1 MAGLIRTTEQDFTHT
16 SYRRFHIRKPPTM
29 GKNDKK
35 SGDKGGAKGKGAE
48 GKESG
53 GKTKGA
59 MSINVRH
66 ILVCPAEVA
75 VKQPLDLCLCLPMV
89 FNFIYAFIVIVL
101 NRKMTSPLI

>member
-1 MAGLIRTTEQDFTHT
+1 MPNSSILGGAYSVAGLIQLKKTSLIHRISEFTYK
-16 SYRRFHIRKPPTM
+16 SPTM

-66 ILVCPAEVA
+66 ILVCPRRR
-75 VKQPLDLCLCLPMV
+75 L
-89 FNFIYAFIVIVL
+89 
-101 NRKMTSPLI
+101 

>member
-1 MAGLIRTTEQDFTHT
+1 MFGGGAHTTEQDFTHT
-16 SYRRFHIRKPPTM
+16 SYQRYHIRKPPTM

-48 GKESG
+48 AKESG

-66 ILVCPAEVA
+66 ILVCPAEAA
-75 VKQPLDLCLCLPMV
+75 VK
-89 FNFIYAFIVIVL
+89 
-101 NRKMTSPLI
+101 

>member
-1 MAGLIRTTEQDFTHT
+1 
-16 SYRRFHIRKPPTM
+16 M

-48 GKESG
+48 SKESG

-66 ILVCPAEVA
+66 ILVRPAVA
-75 VKQPLDLCLCLPMV
+75 VVKYTGSASLSI
-89 FNFIYAFIVIVL
+89 IY
-101 NRKMTSPLI
+101 ME

>member
-1 MAGLIRTTEQDFTHT
+1 
-16 SYRRFHIRKPPTM
+16 M

-48 GKESG
+48 AKESG

-66 ILVCPAEVA
+66 ILVCPAEAA
-75 VKQPLDLCLCLPMV
+75 VE
-89 FNFIYAFIVIVL
+89 
-101 NRKMTSPLI
+101 

>member
-1 MAGLIRTTEQDFTHT
+1 MAGLIQLKKDFTHT
-16 SYRRFHIRKPPTM
+16 SYQRIHIHKLPTM

-35 SGDKGGAKGKGAE
+35 SGDKGGAKGKGTE

-66 ILVCPAEVA
+66 ILVCPRRR
-75 VKQPLDLCLCLPMV
+75 L
-89 FNFIYAFIVIVL
+89 
-101 NRKMTSPLI
+101 

>member
-1 MAGLIRTTEQDFTHT
+1 
-16 SYRRFHIRKPPTM
+16 M

-66 ILVCPAEVA
+66 ILVCPTEVA
-75 VKQPLDLCLCLPMV
+75 VKQPLDLCPQLC
-89 FNFIYAFIVIVL
+89 VL
-101 NRKMTSPLI
+101 WLASF

>member
-1 MAGLIRTTEQDFTHT
+1 MAGLIQLKKT
-16 SYRRFHIRKPPTM
+16 SLIHPYQRIHIRKPPTM

-66 ILVCPAEVA
+66 ILVCLV
-75 VKQPLDLCLCLPMV
+75 Q
-89 FNFIYAFIVIVL
+89 
-101 NRKMTSPLI
+101 

>member
-1 MAGLIRTTEQDFTHT
+1 
-16 SYRRFHIRKPPTM
+16 M

-48 GKESG
+48 AKESG

-66 ILVCPAEVA
+66 ILVCPAEAA
-75 VKQPLDLCLCLPMV
+75 VK
-89 FNFIYAFIVIVL
+89 
-101 NRKMTSPLI
+101 